1 MILERNNLFNVT
13 QLEIQLRNSPLQ
25 DRIQDLKQLT
35 YLYMLRR
42 AAIKEI
48 GTKLE
53 NLDDEFSII
62 HQHNPIHL
70 IEERIK
76 SPASLFEKLQRK
88 NLDFTIES
96 INKNILDIAG
106 IRVITNYLDD
116 IFRVVQV
123 LIDQDDVKLI
133 KRKDYINHPKANG
146 YRSVH
151 IVVSVPVFLSNNT
164 HKEVPVEIQI
174 RTVGMEMWSSL
185 EHKLRY
191 KTSTVKT
198 LLISMRP
205 NSKNILKNS
214 MILKSACNK
223 YPKILKKIKLIN
235 YPKTTLQ
242 KYSLIENPK

>member
-164 HKEVPVEIQI
+164 HKDVPVEIQI

-191 KTSTVKT
+191 KNFHSKETANQHAAKLKEYSQKLYDIEVGMQQ
-198 LLISMRP
+198 ISKDIE
-205 NSKNILKNS
+205 KN
-214 MILKSACNK
+214 
-223 YPKILKKIKLIN
+223 
-235 YPKTTLQ
+235 
-242 KYSLIENPK
+242 